1 MLKISDNY
9 HKGKI
14 SIINHHFLM
23 KKYRLNWQQVEISSI
38 LKLHFV
44 GTDLHIFL
52 HFYRI
57 K

>member
-23 KKYRLNWQQVEISSI
+23 KRHRLNWEQVDISSI

-44 GTDLHIFL
+44 GADLHIFR

>member
-23 KKYRLNWQQVEISSI
+23 KKYRLNWWQADISSI
-38 LKLHFV
+38 LKLRFV
-44 GTDLHIFL
+44 GTDMHIVL
-52 HFYRI
+52 HFC
-57 K
+57 KVK